1 MEPNTKTLGDY
12 LSALRRRK
20 GSLLGV
26 MLLLLVITVSVAF
39 GLQPVYRS
47 TATILI
53 EQQEIPSELVR
64 STISTF
70 ADQRIQVISQRVM
83 TRANLL
89 DIVKKYNLYPE
100 DQKREPSEVLIE
112 NMRKDIKMNMV
123 SADVMDPRSGR
134 PTAATIAFTVG
145 YDNDSPALAQKV
157 ANELVSLYLN
167 ENLKSR
173 EQTTN
178 ETSKFFNDETQKLS
192 EKISTLER
200 QLAEFKERNAGQ
212 LPELMN
218 LNMQLMDRTGQEI
231 AEVEREL
238 RSLKERRIY
247 LESQLAQLDPQ
258 SKLFSE
264 SGERILGAANRLR
277 VLQAKYVAMAA
288 AYGPDYPDLG
298 RMRREIEALKKEAG
312 EVDTRA
318 ELELRLVKVRTD
330 LALAR
335 DKYTQDHPDVKRLER
350 EATQLEMAAKVSPSA
365 GVADGNIAKKPDN
378 PAYIQLQAQLQAA
391 DAEWNSL
398 QQKQTQLADKL
409 AEYERRITHSPQVER
424 KFRELTR
431 DQDNAWAKYKDLK
444 ARQMEAQ
451 LSQSLETER
460 KGERFTLIEPPEL
473 PEKPLKPN
481 RMAILFLGVMF
492 SFAGGVGTV
501 AVSENMDT
509 TVRGG
514 RMLTA
519 LMKLPPLGTIPYIE
533 TAEDVRKRRR
543 RRWLLSVTI
552 VASIVAAIMA
562 VHLFY
567 KPLDVL
573 WYLVLRRLDI

>member
-26 MLLLLVITVSVAF
+26 VLLLLAATAGVAF
-39 GLQPVYRS
+39 GLSPVYRS

-53 EQQEIPSELVR
+53 EQQEIPTELVR
-64 STISTF
+64 STITTF

-89 DIVKKYNLYPE
+89 DIVKKYNLYPV
-100 DQKREPSEVLIE
+100 DQKKEPSEVLIE

-145 YDNDSPALAQKV
+145 YDNESPALAQKV

-192 EKISTLER
+192 EQISTLER
-200 QLAEFKERNAGQ
+200 QLAEFKEVNAGQ
-212 LPELMN
+212 LPELMQLN
-218 LNMQLMDRTGQEI
+218 LQLMDRTGQEI
-231 AEVEREL
+231 TEVDREL
-238 RSLKERRIY
+238 RTAKERRIY

-264 SGERILGAANRLR
+264 SGERVLGAADRLR
-277 VLQAKYVAMAA
+277 ILQAKYVAMAA

-298 RMRREIEALKKEAG
+298 RMRKEIEALKKETG

-330 LALAR
+330 LTLAR
-335 DKYTQDHPDVKRLER
+335 EKYTHDHPDVKRLER
-350 EATQLEMAAKVSPSA
+350 EAAQLEMASKAAPRSA
-365 GVADGNIAKKPDN
+365 DTNSGPRPDN

-391 DAEWNSL
+391 DAESNSL
-398 QQKQTQLADKL
+398 QQKHIQLAKKIS
-409 AEYERRITHSPQVER
+409 EYERRITQSPQVER
-424 KFRELTR
+424 RFHELTR

-444 ARQMEAQ
+444 AKQMEAQ

-481 RMAILFLGVMF
+481 RGAILLVGIVF
-492 SFAGGVGTV
+492 SFAAGMGTV
-501 AVSENMDT
+501 AVSETADG
-509 TVRGG
+509 TVRGARG
-514 RMLTA
+514 VTA
-519 LMKLPPLGTIPYIE
+519 LTEIPPLAAIPVIE
-533 TAEDVRKRRR
+533 TIEDRRRRKRRR
-543 RRWLLSVTI
+543 IGATVGLTACI
-552 VASIVAAIMA
+552 MVATAA
-562 VHLFY
+562 VHFMY
-567 KPLDVL
+567 MPLDVL
-573 WYLVLRRLDI
+573 WYVAQRKMGML

>member
-1 MEPNTKTLGDY
+1 MMEQHTKTLGDY
-12 LSALRRRK
+12 RFALHRRK
-20 GSLLGV
+20 GSLIGTV
-26 MLLLLVITVSVAF
+26 MLLLAATIGLAF
-39 GLQPVYRS
+39 GLPPVYRS

-53 EQQEIPSELVR
+53 EQQEIPTELVR
-64 STISTF
+64 STITTF

-89 DIVKKYNLYPE
+89 DIVKKYNLYPV

-145 YDNDSPALAQKV
+145 YDNDSPTLAQKV

-167 ENLKSR
+167 ENIKSR

-192 EKISTLER
+192 EQISTLER

-212 LPELMN
+212 LPELMQLN
-218 LNMQLMDRTGQEI
+218 LQLMDRTGQEI
-231 AEVEREL
+231 SEVDREL

-264 SGERILGAANRLR
+264 SGERILGAADRLR

-312 EVDTRA
+312 DVDTRA

-330 LALAR
+330 LTLAR

-350 EATQLEMAAKVSPSA
+350 EAAQLETASKVAPGRTDLDSSPR
-365 GVADGNIAKKPDN
+365 PDN

-391 DAEWNSL
+391 DAEWKSF
-398 QQKQTQLADKL
+398 QQKQQQLVDKL
-409 AEYERRITHSPQVER
+409 SKYERRITQSPQVER
-424 KFRELTR
+424 RFHELTR

-444 ARQMEAQ
+444 AKQMEAQ

-481 RMAILFLGVMF
+481 RMAILLLGVVF
-492 SFAGGVGTV
+492 SFAGGVGSV
-501 AVSENMDT
+501 AVRESMDN

-514 RMLTA
+514 PALTA
-519 LMKLPPLGTIPYIE
+519 LTKLVPLGTIPFIE
-533 TAEDVRKRRR
+533 TAEDLRKRCR
-543 RRWLLSVTI
+543 RRWLLGGIIMVSVI
-552 VASIVAAIMA
+552 AAVAA
-562 VHLFY
+562 VHFLL

-573 WYLVLRRLDI
+573 WYQMLRRMGI

>member
-1 MEPNTKTLGDY
+1 MEPNTKTLGDH

-26 MLLLLVITVSVAF
+26 MLLLLAATVGVAF
-39 GLQPVYRS
+39 GLSPVYRS

-64 STISTF
+64 STITTF

-178 ETSKFFNDETQKLS
+178 ETSKFFNDETLKLS
-192 EKISTLER
+192 EQISTLER

-212 LPELMN
+212 LPELMS

-231 AEVEREL
+231 TEVDREL

-264 SGERILGAANRLR
+264 SGERILGAADRLR

-288 AYGPDYPDLG
+288 AYGPDYPDLA
-298 RMRREIEALKKEAG
+298 RMRKEIEALKKEAG

-330 LALAR
+330 LAVAR
-335 DKYTQDHPDVKRLER
+335 DKYTEDHPDVKRLER
-350 EATQLEMAAKVSPSA
+350 EAAQLETASKVAPGATDADSSPR
-365 GVADGNIAKKPDN
+365 PDN

-391 DAEWNSL
+391 DAESNSL
-398 QQKQTQLADKL
+398 QKKQNELADKL
-409 AEYERRITHSPQVER
+409 AKYEQRITRSPQVER
-424 KFRELTR
+424 KFHELIR

-444 ARQMEAQ
+444 AKQMEAQ

-501 AVSENMDT
+501 AVSESMDN

-514 RMLTA
+514 RVLTA

-533 TAEDVRKRRR
+533 TAEDLRKRRR
-543 RRWLLSVTI
+543 RRWLLGVTI
-552 VASIVAAIMA
+552 VVSIVAAVMA
-562 VHLFY
+562 VHLLY

-573 WYLVLRRLDI
+573 WYLVQRRMGI

>member
-1 MEPNTKTLGDY
+1 MELNTKTLDDY

-26 MLLLLVITVSVAF
+26 VVVLLAATAGVAF
-39 GLQPVYRS
+39 GLPPVYRS

-53 EQQEIPSELVR
+53 EQQEIPAELVR
-64 STISTF
+64 STITTF

-83 TRANLL
+83 TRSNLL
-89 DIVKKYNLYPE
+89 DIVKKYNLYPD
-100 DQKREPSEVLIE
+100 DQKKEPSEVLIE
-112 NMRKDIKMNMV
+112 NMRKDIKMNTV
-123 SADVMDPRSGR
+123 SADVVDPRSGR
-134 PTAATIAFTVG
+134 PTLATIAFTVG
-145 YDNDSPALAQKV
+145 YDNDSPMLAQKV

-173 EQTTN
+173 EQSSN

-192 EKISTLER
+192 EQISALER
-200 QLAEFKERNAGQ
+200 QLAEFKEHNAGQ
-212 LPELMN
+212 LPELMQLN
-218 LNMQLMDRTGQEI
+218 LQLMDRTGQEMT
-231 AEVEREL
+231 EVDREL
-238 RSLKERRIY
+238 RAAKERRIY

-264 SGERILGAANRLR
+264 SGERILGAADRLR

-288 AYGPDYPDLG
+288 AYGPDFPDLA
-298 RMRREIEALKKEAG
+298 RMRKEIEALRKETG

-335 DKYTQDHPDVKRLER
+335 DKYTPDHPDVKRLER
-350 EATQLEMAAKVSPSA
+350 EAVQLETASRAAPGIVGMDA
-365 GVADGNIAKKPDN
+365 GPRPDN

-398 QQKQTQLADKL
+398 QQKQSQLADKL
-409 AEYERRITHSPQVER
+409 AEYERRITRSPQVER
-424 KFRELTR
+424 KFHELTR

-444 ARQMEAQ
+444 AKQMEAQ

-501 AVSENMDT
+501 AVGESMDN
-509 TVRGG
+509 TVRGA
-514 RMLTA
+514 RSLIS

-533 TAEDVRKRRR
+533 TEEDLRKRRR
-543 RRWLLSVTI
+543 HLWWLGMTI
-552 VASIVAAIMA
+552 IALLAAAIA
-562 VHLFY
+562 AIHLFY

-573 WYLVLRRLDI
+573 WYLVLRRIGI